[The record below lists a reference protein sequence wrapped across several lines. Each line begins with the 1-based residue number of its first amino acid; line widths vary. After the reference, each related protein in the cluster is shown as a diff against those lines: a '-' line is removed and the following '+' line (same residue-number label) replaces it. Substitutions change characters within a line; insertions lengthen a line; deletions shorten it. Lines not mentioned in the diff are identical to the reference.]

1 MFRLR
6 FGDRLL
12 AAVFA
17 PPASRLLPDASV
29 ARLPCR
35 AVSGALAGLLTLAL
49 AATPAG
55 SAFAQ
60 SGGAGGNT
68 TGLFGNG
75 GASNATGT
83 GGTGTDGSNVE
94 GSGGGG
100 GGGSGVTGGAGGI
113 GFGGAAGGAG
123 GTSGTPGGGTGE
135 NAPIITGDGGGGGG
149 GGAHGAVVT
158 TTSVNGGA
166 INGGGGGAGGA
177 GDAAGGG
184 GGGGAGGYGVVLNA
198 GGITY
203 INTGTITGG
212 TGGGG
217 GDGRVAGAGGDGGYG
232 LYSATPGATLNN
244 TNTITGGTGGA
255 TGLGAFPVAGAG
267 AAGVAGIGLTINNSG
282 SITGGNGGAAGLGT
296 GKAGGAG
303 ITGSNLI
310 VTTSGAISGGLA
322 SDGVTQA
329 NAITFTGGTNTLL
342 LENGFSFL
350 GNVVAASTADTLALG
365 GSTNDTF
372 DVSAIG
378 AQYQGFGGLQKTG
391 TSTWTLT
398 GTMTAATPWTVSQGT
413 LAMGS
418 QGSIASSSG
427 VSVAAGA
434 TFDIS
439 GGGNQ
444 TIGDLTG
451 ALGSFVTLGG
461 NTLTIVAANDDTFG
475 GVIQGTG
482 GISKSGLSALLLT
495 QANTYTGATTIS
507 SGTLA
512 LTGSGS
518 IAASSG
524 VILSAAGANLDISDT
539 SAGATVQSLT
549 GVVGSTVSLGSQTLT
564 VTPTGTDEFDGV
576 FQDGGIGAGTGGGL
590 TMSGSGTLLLTQ
602 TNTYTGATTVT
613 SGTLALT
620 GTGSIASSSGV
631 ALTASGA
638 NLDIS
643 DTTPG
648 TTIQGLSG
656 VAGST
661 VSLGSKTLT
670 LDVPGNRSTIF
681 GGVLQDGG
689 IGGGTGGSLMMSG
702 AGTLILTA
710 ANTYTGST
718 TISSGTL
725 QLGNGGTGGS
735 VIGNIADN
743 GTLAFDR
750 SDTVT
755 FPGSISGS
763 GAVAQNGSGTVI
775 LNGNSSSFGGSTAV
789 NAGTLEIGD
798 ASHASAMLGG
808 NVAVNPGGTLMGHG
822 TIGGNVS
829 NSGMVQPGGTIGIMT
844 LAGNYAQS
852 TTGTLTIE
860 ITPNATAGAGVG
872 YSQLSVGGTASLAGT
887 LAVLDDPGTYV
898 VGSRYTVLT
907 AAGGRSGTFATV
919 SYNPMF
925 AAYISPA
932 ISYDANDVYLTLD
945 PTPSS
950 TPAVAA
956 PLFLG
961 GQEVPDALTAMIS
974 AAEGV
979 ADTVLSDVCGAE
991 ARRLAKP
998 GEGCDVR
1005 PLASGYQLEMWVR
1018 GLGGVGSLTGS
1029 GSRFSFS
1036 DDYGGVLLGAG
1047 ISRGGFTVGAGG
1059 GYLATG
1065 LNFSDGSRASQ
1076 NNGLGFVYGRYAQGP
1091 MWFAAMAAYGGGR
1104 VDGDRALPGTG
1115 LTAAGD
1121 RGGDFAVVQ
1130 GRAAYDMAVGPV
1142 TVEPRATLAYIH
1154 AGQDAFAETGAGM
1167 LDLSYPDT
1175 NADTVEGRL
1184 TVRAM
1189 RRFAAGSWG
1198 VAPWVEGGVQQTF
1211 SGLSRGVLAT
1221 DGAFSAGV
1229 AGVSPAPTAGVVGL
1243 GVSAMASDAL
1253 DFFVRYQGQ
1262 FSANQSENAFT
1273 GGVLMRF

>member
-1 MFRLR
+1 MSAAMRPLR
-6 FGDRLL
+6 SQHSQPRETYGRWSLGSAAWFMPVTL
-12 AAVFA
+12 AAA
-17 PPASRLLPDASV
+17 
-29 ARLPCR
+29 
-35 AVSGALAGLLTLAL
+35 LTLA
-49 AATPAG
+49 APAHG
-55 SAFAQ
+55 Q
-60 SGGAGGNT
+60 TGGNGGNA

-75 GASNATGT
+75 GASNATSIGGAGT
-83 GGTGTDGSNVE
+83 NGTNTAGN
-94 GSGGGG
+94 GGGG
-100 GGGSGVTGGAGGI
+100 GGGAGTTGG
-113 GFGGAAGGAG
+113 
-123 GTSGTPGGGTGE
+123 GGGTGFGGT
-135 NAPIITGDGGGGGG
+135 AGGPGGTPGSLDGLPGDDAAIITGDGGGGGG

-158 TTSVNGGA
+158 TTSANGGA
-166 INGGGGGAGGA
+166 ITGGAGGQGGA
-177 GDAAGGG
+177 GDAVGGG
-184 GGGGAGGYGVVLNA
+184 GGGGAGGYGVVLDA

-203 INTGTITGG
+203 TNAGTVTGG
-212 TGGGG
+212 SGGGG
-217 GDGRVAGAGGDGGYG
+217 GDGGAAGAGGDGGYG
-232 LYSATPGATLNN
+232 LYSATAGATLNN
-244 TNTITGGTGGA
+244 TNSITGGAGGTTGAG
-255 TGLGAFPVAGAG
+255 TSPVAGAG
-267 AAGVAGIGLTINNSG
+267 AAGVGGIGLTIDNSG
-282 SITGGNGGAAGLGT
+282 SITGGNSGAAGLGT

-303 ITGSNLI
+303 ITGSGLTI
-310 VTTSGAISGGLA
+310 ITSGAISGGLA
-322 SDGVTQA
+322 SDGVTRA
-329 NAITFTGGTNTLL
+329 NAITFTGGTNILL
-342 LENGFSFL
+342 LENGFSFT
-350 GNVVAASTADTLALG
+350 GNVVAFSTADTLALG
-365 GSTNDTF
+365 GSTNDSF
-372 DVSAIG
+372 DVSSMG
-378 AQYQGFGGLQKTG
+378 AQYQGFGLLQKTG
-391 TSTWTLT
+391 SSTWTLT

-427 VSVAAGA
+427 VDIAAGA

-444 TIGDLTG
+444 AIGDLTG
-451 ALGSFVTLGG
+451 AVGGTVNLGG

-482 GISKSGLSALLLT
+482 GISKSGARELLLS
-495 QANTYTGATTIS
+495 QVNTFTGAATVS

-512 LTGSGS
+512 ITGTGS
-518 IAASSG
+518 IDASSG
-524 VILSAAGANLDISDT
+524 VILSASGANFDISET
-539 SAGATVQSLT
+539 SAGTAVQSLT
-549 GVVGSTVSLGSQTLT
+549 GVVGSTVSLGGQTLT
-564 VTPTGTDEFDGV
+564 VTPSGGDTFNGV
-576 FQDGGIGAGTGGGL
+576 LQDGGIGGGTGGGL

-602 TNTYTGATTVT
+602 LNTYTGLTTVT
-613 SGTLALT
+613 AGSLAIT

-631 ALTASGA
+631 ALTAGGA

-643 DTTPG
+643 DTTVG
-648 TTIQGLSG
+648 ATIQGLSG

-670 LDVPGNRSTIF
+670 LDVPGSTGTTF
-681 GGVLQDGG
+681 AGVLQDGG
-689 IGGGTGGSLMMSG
+689 FNGGMGGSLVVSG
-702 AGTLILTA
+702 AGTLILTG

-718 TISSGTL
+718 TISGGTL
-725 QLGNGGTGGS
+725 QLGNGGAGGS
-735 VIGNIADN
+735 VAGNITDN
-743 GTLAFDR
+743 GALVFDR
-750 SDTVT
+750 SGTVT
-755 FPGSISGS
+755 YAGTISGDASGTISQSGS
-763 GAVAQNGSGTVI
+763 GTLI
-775 LNGNSSSFGGSTAV
+775 LDGNSGSFAGNTTVA
-789 NAGTLEIGD
+789 AGTLEVGD
-798 ASHASAMLGG
+798 VSHPGATLGG
-808 NVAVNPGGTLMGHG
+808 NVTVDGGTTLMGHG

-829 NSGMVQPGGTIGIMT
+829 NAGNVQPGGTIGVLT
-844 LAGNYAQS
+844 VAGNYTQNSA
-852 TTGTLTIE
+852 GTLTIE
-860 ITPNATAGAGVG
+860 ITPTVTPGTG
-872 YSQLSVGGTASLAGT
+872 YSQLSVGGTASLAGGV
-887 LAVLDDPGTYV
+887 AIIDDPGTYV

-919 SYNPMF
+919 SYNPLF
-925 AAYISPA
+925 AGYITPV
-932 ISYDANDVYLTLD
+932 ISYDANDAYLTLD
-945 PTPSS
+945 PTSS
-950 TPAVAA
+950 PTPAAPA

-991 ARRLAKP
+991 ARRLARP

-1029 GSRFSFS
+1029 GPRFSFS

-1047 ISRGGFTVGAGG
+1047 LSRGGFTLGAGG
-1059 GYLATG
+1059 GYLASG

-1076 NNGLGFVYGRYAQGP
+1076 SNGLGFVYGRYAQGP
-1091 MWFAAMAAYGGGR
+1091 MWFAAMAAYGGGQ

-1115 LTAAGD
+1115 LTAAGN

-1130 GRAAYDMAVGPV
+1130 ARAAYDMAVGPV
-1142 TVEPRATLAYIH
+1142 TVEPRASLAYIH
-1154 AGQDAFAETGAGM
+1154 AGQDAFAETGAGT